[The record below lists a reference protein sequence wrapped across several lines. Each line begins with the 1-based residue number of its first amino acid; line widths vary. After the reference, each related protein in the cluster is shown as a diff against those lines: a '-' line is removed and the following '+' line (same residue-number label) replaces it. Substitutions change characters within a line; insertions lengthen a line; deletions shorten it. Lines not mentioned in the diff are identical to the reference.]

1 MIVPIMEVE
10 WLVTR
15 ESFPAPFVSL
25 AVKGSKLETE
35 MMEDL
40 AFWLSV
46 SFCLCGWE
54 QRAGRCLVPDPPG
67 REVGGLGGRDEVMP
81 EPTDTRGSLS
91 FEWSKWD
98 PESRYLR

>member
-25 AVKGSKLETE
+25 AVKGSKLEAE
-35 MMEDL
+35 IMEDL

-46 SFCLCGWE
+46 S
-54 QRAGRCLVPDPPG
+54 
-67 REVGGLGGRDEVMP
+67 
-81 EPTDTRGSLS
+81 
-91 FEWSKWD
+91 
-98 PESRYLR
+98 

>member
-15 ESFPAPFVSL
+15 ESSPAPFVSL

-35 MMEDL
+35 IMEDL

-46 SFCLCGWE
+46 S
-54 QRAGRCLVPDPPG
+54 
-67 REVGGLGGRDEVMP
+67 
-81 EPTDTRGSLS
+81 
-91 FEWSKWD
+91 
-98 PESRYLR
+98 